1 VAERLEQECGLP
13 SAPMALTPMVHNIEN
28 QELSES
34 EIAKIFETAFSS
46 LKSYYER
53 LIAVPPKVDCPKLG
67 YVELVVI
74 DRGEERR
81 RNKAQI
87 SDFLQTTMQGIDAVL
102 KRLGSI
108 NYDEILKFDD
118 EFDVP
123 PTGRRIVISGAPGCG
138 KSTLSR
144 HLCKDLSTGHLSNTY
159 QLIVLVE
166 LRELAYR
173 LQEGEQ
179 LQLKH
184 MLNKYRFLQNKEVGD
199 AIYKCRGRNI
209 LLILDGYDELDES
222 LRSCQFLKLILP
234 ACSPTYLNECDVIV
248 TTRPV
253 TCGELFNM
261 VGNPHRHIEILGFKR
276 EHIYEYIDKY
286 FVKLPLEQPSCQKL
300 KAKLQQLPHVEGMC
314 RVPVVLEIVC
324 KVYRILGE
332 CSIPETQT
340 GIYQEYIIS
349 ELIESKD
356 GQKVKVADLL
366 SVSEEDFPG
375 FSKLCEKAF
384 ECCSKKEQRLL
395 LTEQDVGSLKDYVKR
410 GSMYGLLFAEA
421 IDSICEGGNVCI
433 YYFLHKSIQEMLA
446 AVHIGKLP
454 EGEHEAL
461 WTEQFGRPEMA
472 EIWKYYAGIT
482 SLKKLN
488 TSFIQEMC
496 SKNSKKDDQKMLLA
510 ISLFEASNKDVAAK
524 ILPQI
529 FPNGCISAKAGSSY
543 EITVLNYCV
552 RNHPSVTSV
561 KLAGNRSIKFGEPL
575 KDLMSAL
582 CSLQHLDLSLLSQE
596 DWKILYAS
604 ILPGNRITS
613 VSLGQVPV
621 EVLTKIVSE
630 CNCLEK
636 LTIKGMIKANMR
648 KGFAAEVCKVISG
661 SGSLN
666 CVKFILSKSCK
677 MSDTEIQG
685 VVSAIVSGLI
695 GATQTSSSV
704 SKAVGPPL
712 EKNTACKA
720 KMVEV
725 LHSCTRRE
733 TFLQCCT
740 GGDEYKFVAPI
751 VQAVLKGLPSY
762 NKQQTVMIRCVTCYN
777 QESINGDESWISSQP
792 ELVVPGI
799 KCRLEL
805 CLTPEEWYAILCGVV
820 DLEDLEELDLTMW
833 MSNVSCDMLLR
844 CCLLKIY
851 MLSSK
856 TL

>member
-496 SKNSKKDDQKMLLA
+496 SKKIEEDNQKMLLA

-543 EITVLNYCV
+543 EITALNYCV

-582 CSLQHLDLSLLSQE
+582 CSLQHLDLSQLSQE
-596 DWKILYAS
+596 DWKILSAS
-604 ILPGNRITS
+604 ILPGNSITS

-621 EVLTKIVSE
+621 YALAKMVSE
-630 CNCLEK
+630 CNLEK
-636 LTIKGMIKANMR
+636 LTIKGMIKANLP
-648 KGFAAEVCKVISG
+648 KGFVAKVHNIVCG
-661 SGSLN
+661 RESLN
-666 CVKFILSKSCK
+666 CVKFIASKSWK

-685 VVSAIVSGLI
+685 VVSSIVSGLV
-695 GATQTSSSV
+695 GANQTSSPV
-704 SKAVGPPL
+704 SAAVGQPL
-712 EKNTACKA
+712 VNNTACKA

-725 LHSCTRRE
+725 LYSVSRNRYE
-733 TFLQCCT
+733 LYKPKELKEGSQLAGPILQ
-740 GGDEYKFVAPI
+740 AI
-751 VQAVLKGLPSY
+751 LKGLSSY
-762 NKQQTVMIRCVTCYN
+762 NEQQPVMIRCVPCDS
-777 QESINGDESWISSQP
+777 QELINGDDSWISSQP